1 MSPRFSSVPPMRPDR
16 PPGADRAQANT
27 PPHAPRWQRPE
38 RTPMD
43 KNEYAGFAAQ
53 LAARSERLRAGT
65 SAAPSPPSPGAPA
78 EAPRARAGL
87 SRRAAEWAGR
97 SDRRRPKLPPPPPPL
112 ANEPH
117 DRHNL
122 SRLAARPTPPPERPR
137 AKVSPAPPPTP
148 PAPKEPR
155 E

>member
-27 PPHAPRWQRPE
+27 PRAPRWQRPE

-65 SAAPSPPSPGAPA
+65 SAAPSPPPPSSPA
-78 EAPRARAGL
+78 EEPRERDGL
-87 SRRAAEWAGR
+87 SRLTAELAERSERQRAR
-97 SDRRRPKLPPPPPPL
+97 ISPTPPPL
-112 ANEPH
+112 ANEPQ
-117 DRHNL
+117 DR
-122 SRLAARPTPPPERPR
+122 
-137 AKVSPAPPPTP
+137 
-148 PAPKEPR
+148 
-155 E
+155 